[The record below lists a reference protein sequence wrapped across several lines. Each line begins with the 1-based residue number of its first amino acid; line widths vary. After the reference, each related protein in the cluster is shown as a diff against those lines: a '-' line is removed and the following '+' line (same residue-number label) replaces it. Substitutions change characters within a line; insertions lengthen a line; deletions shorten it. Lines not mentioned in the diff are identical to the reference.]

1 MTKQISDSE
10 RLTQMTLNR
19 KYLELEEKDRQIKQL
34 TREIDSLKLQVKEDK
49 ETINTLCRQ
58 ISSLL
63 LKKPI
68 HA

>member
-19 KYLELEEKDRQIKQL
+19 KYQELEEKDRQIKQL

>member
-1 MTKQISDSE
+1 MPKQITDSE

-19 KYLELEEKDRQIKQL
+19 KYQELEEKDRQIKQL
-34 TREIDSLKLQVKEDK
+34 TREIDSLRLQVKEDK

>member
-34 TREIDSLKLQVKEDK
+34 TREIESLRLQVKEDK

>member
-1 MTKQISDSE
+1 MPKQISDSE

-34 TREIDSLKLQVKEDK
+34 TREIDSLRLQIKEDK

>member
-1 MTKQISDSE
+1 MPKQISDSE

-19 KYLELEEKDRQIKQL
+19 KYQELEEKDRQIKQL
-34 TREIDSLKLQVKEDK
+34 TREIDSLRLQVKEDK